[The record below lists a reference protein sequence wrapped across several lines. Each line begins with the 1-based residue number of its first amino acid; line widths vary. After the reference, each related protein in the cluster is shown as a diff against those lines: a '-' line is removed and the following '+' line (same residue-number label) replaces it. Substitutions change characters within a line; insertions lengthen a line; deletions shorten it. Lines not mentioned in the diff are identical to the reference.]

1 MGAVIEG
8 DFSLHFLVTLSVG
21 AQDMYFTF
29 VGWKG
34 FHFGN
39 LLPFSLPKLCYFFLK
54 KKKKTPVIHVAFHIF
69 SFIERFATL
78 LYLSTFSII
87 YTVDSK

>member
-29 VGWKG
+29 VGWKD

-39 LLPFSLPKLCYFFLK
+39 LLPFSFFTSQIVL
-54 KKKKTPVIHVAFHIF
+54 F
-69 SFIERFATL
+69 
-78 LYLSTFSII
+78 LS
-87 YTVDSK
+87 